1 MLCGGVLEGRI
12 CQRSLQPSPLISLN
26 DIIMS
31 NRDKTKAKPNNVA
44 RDFCGRVR
52 KKVSLL
58 LGSAVGSGISFQP
71 RWFWETHSLLTLYP
85 GIVLGLTAYTS
96 VKSTHVTSIAY
107 ISIIVFQGIG
117 FFLAALIQSPE
128 KISWNDGQAIAIFKS
143 TSWKQELIA
152 LPRSILTPNVFL
164 MSLTL
169 FSCQMSMSL
178 TGPLNAFHL
187 NARTRVLVNVS
198 VAWP

>member
-1 MLCGGVLEGRI
+1 
-12 CQRSLQPSPLISLN
+12 
-26 DIIMS
+26 
-31 NRDKTKAKPNNVA
+31 
-44 RDFCGRVR
+44 
-52 KKVSLL
+52 
-58 LGSAVGSGISFQP
+58 
-71 RWFWETHSLLTLYP
+71 
-85 GIVLGLTAYTS
+85 
-96 VKSTHVTSIAY
+96 VTSIAY

-198 VAWP
+198 VA